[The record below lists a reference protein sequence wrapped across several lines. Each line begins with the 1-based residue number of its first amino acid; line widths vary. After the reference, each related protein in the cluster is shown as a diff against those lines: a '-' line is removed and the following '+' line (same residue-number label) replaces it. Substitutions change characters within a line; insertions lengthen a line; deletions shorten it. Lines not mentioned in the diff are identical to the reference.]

1 MEYELLLRP
10 LIYGLQIG
18 VIYILVALGLT
29 VILSIMNVL
38 YLAHGEIYM
47 IGAFAVYYL
56 CSLLHIN
63 YIAALFI
70 SILVV
75 GLLGIV
81 VERFFFRPIR
91 EAGIAS
97 TVIISIALMWIFQS
111 SAQILFGTES
121 RGMLEVFRGGVTIL
135 GIGLSGSRIAAGL
148 ISIALLVGVYFFVY
162 STKQGRAIRAIAQD
176 REAAAL
182 QGISIN
188 IMSALGFGLGCA
200 LAAAAGGIMAPILFI
215 EPTMGIVVLVKSLAV
230 IILGGVGSIPGV
242 ALGGLILGI
251 TESYG
256 HTFLGYPATTLPF
269 AIMILVLVFKRTGLM
284 GREV

>member
-1 MEYELLLRP
+1 MEHELLLRP
-10 LIYGLQIG
+10 FIYGLQIG

-70 SILVV
+70 SIVVV

-81 VERFFFRPIR
+81 LERCFFRPIR

-97 TVIISIALMWIFQS
+97 TVIISIGLMWIFQS

-121 RGMLEVFRGGVTIL
+121 RGMLEVFRGGVSIL

-148 ISIALLVGVYFFVY
+148 ISIALLFGVYFFVY
-162 STKQGRAIRAIAQD
+162 STKQGRAMRAMAQD

-182 QGISIN
+182 QGISID
-188 IMSALGFGLGCA
+188 IMSAIGFGLGCA

-242 ALGGLILGI
+242 ALGGLILGV

>member
-18 VIYILVALGLT
+18 AIYILVALGLT

-38 YLAHGEIYM
+38 YLAHGETYM
-47 IGAFAVYYL
+47 ISAFAVYYL

-63 YIAALFI
+63 YIAALLM

-97 TVIISIALMWIFQS
+97 TVIISIGLMWIFQS

-121 RGMLEVFRGGVTIL
+121 RGMLEVFRGGVSIL
-135 GIGLSGSRIAAGL
+135 GVRLSGSRIAAGL

-188 IMSALGFGLGCA
+188 KMSALGFGLGCA

-230 IILGGVGSIPGV
+230 VILGGVGSIPGV

-269 AIMILVLVFKRTGLM
+269 AIMILVLVFKHTGLM

>member
-1 MEYELLLRP
+1 MEYELFLRP
-10 LIYGLQIG
+10 FIYGLQIA

-38 YLAHGEIYM
+38 FLAHGEIYM
-47 IGAFAVYYL
+47 MGAFAVYYL

-63 YIAALFI
+63 YIAALLI
-70 SILVV
+70 SIVVV
-75 GLLGIV
+75 GLLGII
-81 VERFFFRPIR
+81 VERLFFRPVR

-97 TVIISIALMWIFQS
+97 TVIISIGLMWIFQS

-162 STKQGRAIRAIAQD
+162 RTKQGRAIRAIAQD

-182 QGISIN
+182 QGISID

-242 ALGGLILGI
+242 AIGGLILGI

-256 HTFLGYPATTLPF
+256 HTFLGYPATTFPF